1 MKHLKDFPAQKLT
14 ILVSI
19 RYSIVYHPY
28 VIYKRTYVKTKR
40 KTSCKVL
47 TVVIFVLWGYEES
60 FFLWCFCIFQSL
72 KNKEPELPFW

>member
-28 VIYKRTYVKTKR
+28 VLYKRTYVKTKR

-60 FFLWCFCIFQSL
+60 FFL
-72 KNKEPELPFW
+72 